1 MSERKISALI
11 VDDEA
16 LGRRLVRRM
25 LSTHPDIHVM
35 AECNDGEKALAAI
48 TRHRPALVFLDI
60 QMPKLDG
67 LTVLQRL
74 EPGLRPLVVFITA
87 YDAYAIK
94 AFEAQALDY
103 LLKPFDQ
110 ERFDRT
116 LANIRRRL
124 TQMDEASLGQNLRK
138 LLIAHGPRPD
148 QAHGAAAPL
157 ALGQT
162 FDERIAVK
170 ETGRVFFVDVADIDW
185 LEASANYV
193 ALHVA
198 GRTHLIHETMAV
210 METRMNPSR
219 FVRIHRST
227 IVNVTRIK
235 ELLPHFN
242 GEYVVLLKDGTR
254 LKLSRG
260 QLGKAK
266 AALGLD

>member
-1 MSERKISALI
+1 MIRTIV
-11 VDDEA
+11 VDDEPLA
-16 LGRRLVRRM
+16 REVVREF
-25 LSTHPDIHVM
+25 LSADEEFEVV
-35 AECNDGEKALAAI
+35 AECSNGFEAVKAVSEQDPDVL
-48 TRHRPALVFLDI
+48 FLDI

-74 EPGLRPLVVFITA
+74 EADARPLVVFITA
-87 YDAYAIK
+87 FDAYAIK

-110 ERFDRT
+110 ERFDQT
-116 LANIRRRL
+116 LTNIRRRL
-124 TQMDEASLGQNLRK
+124 TQMDEARFGQNLRN
-138 LLIAHGPRPD
+138 LLIAHAPRSNQP
-148 QAHGAAAPL
+148 HGAATPI
-157 ALGQT
+157 GT
-162 FDERIAVK
+162 NSSFDERLPVK
-170 ETGRVFFVDVADIDW
+170 ENGRVFFVDVTDIDW

-198 GRTHLIHETMAV
+198 GRTHLVHETMTV
-210 METRMNPSR
+210 METRMNPTR

-227 IVNVTRIK
+227 IVNVARIK

-242 GEYVVLLKDGTR
+242 GEFVVLLKDGTR

-260 QLGKAK
+260 HLSKAK